1 MLTERQIQILK
12 SENEYLLIQIEDL
25 NQAIAQKE
33 QELETLRQTAKQ
45 AAELQSR
52 IDINLLEFEQ
62 MQRSIGQRQQKA
74 AGDSIMIE
82 ELEKELLDTMKT
94 LQKYSS
100 LADENESLKASL
112 QGSEEELDMASG
124 LYKKVTDLK
133 KEISLL
139 KSEIEI
145 KGLEIENLKEDIQEL
160 KIDKP
165 RNGEYQRNRNVKI
178 WATVKKFLFLFLTFQ
193 NLSFNFIGQTKI
205 FKLWQSLQKRLQ
217 KNQPPNLLRKKQ

>member
-82 ELEKELLDTMKT
+82 ELEKELLDTMRT

-145 KGLEIENLKEDIQEL
+145 KGLEIENLKEDIKEL

-165 RNGEYQRNRNVKI
+165 RNG
-178 WATVKKFLFLFLTFQ
+178 L
-193 NLSFNFIGQTKI
+193 
-205 FKLWQSLQKRLQ
+205 
-217 KNQPPNLLRKKQ
+217 

>member
-82 ELEKELLDTMKT
+82 ELDTMKT

-145 KGLEIENLKEDIQEL
+145 KGLEIENLKEDIKEL

-165 RNGEYQRNRNVKI
+165 RNGE
-178 WATVKKFLFLFLTFQ
+178 
-193 NLSFNFIGQTKI
+193 
-205 FKLWQSLQKRLQ
+205 
-217 KNQPPNLLRKKQ
+217 

>member
-1 MLTERQIQILK
+1 
-12 SENEYLLIQIEDL
+12 
-25 NQAIAQKE
+25 
-33 QELETLRQTAKQ
+33 
-45 AAELQSR
+45 
-52 IDINLLEFEQ
+52 
-62 MQRSIGQRQQKA
+62 
-74 AGDSIMIE
+74 MIE
-82 ELEKELLDTMKT
+82 ELEKELLDTMRT

-145 KGLEIENLKEDIQEL
+145 KGLEIENLKEDIKEL

-165 RNGEYQRNRNVKI
+165 RNGE
-178 WATVKKFLFLFLTFQ
+178 
-193 NLSFNFIGQTKI
+193 
-205 FKLWQSLQKRLQ
+205 
-217 KNQPPNLLRKKQ
+217 